1 MDVLLVGQARH
12 EDDDVEPLI
21 VEYLPASHDK
31 QVVSAVAAEV
41 AEYLPAMQTVH
52 GPPAGPYEP
61 ALHTQAL
68 EVEEAAREEVR
79 AGHSWQADAVS
90 LNFPAAH
97 ALQVSPPAPD
107 DEI

>member
-1 MDVLLVGQARH
+1 MDVLLVGRARH

-31 QVVSAVAAEV
+31 QVVSAVATEV
-41 AEYLPAMQTVH
+41 AEYLPVRQTVH

-90 LNFPAAH
+90 LNFPGAH
-97 ALQVSPPAPD
+97 SLQVSPPAPD

>member
-1 MDVLLVGQARH
+1 MEVLLVGQVRH
-12 EDDDVEPLI
+12 EDEDIEPLV

-31 QVVSAVAAEV
+31 QVASAVAAVV

-52 GPPAGPYEP
+52 GAPAGPYEP

-90 LNFPAAH
+90 QYFPATH
-97 ALQVSPPAPD
+97 SLQVSPPAPD

>member
-1 MDVLLVGQARH
+1 MEALLVGQVRH
-12 EDDDVEPLI
+12 EDNVVEPLI

-41 AEYLPAMQTVH
+41 GEYLPAMQTVH

-61 ALHTQAL
+61 ALHAQAL

-79 AGHSWQADAVS
+79 GGHSLQAVS
-90 LNFPAAH
+90 VNLYFPATH
-97 ALQVSPPAPD
+97 SLQVSPPAPD

>member
-1 MDVLLVGQARH
+1 MEVLLVGQVRH
-12 EDDDVEPLI
+12 EDEDIEPLV

-31 QVVSAVAAEV
+31 QVASAVAAVV

-52 GPPAGPYEP
+52 GAPAGPYEP

-90 LNFPAAH
+90 LYFPATH
-97 ALQVSPPAPD
+97 SLQVSPPAPD

>member
-1 MDVLLVGQARH
+1 MGQVRH
-12 EDDDVEPLI
+12 NDNDAEPLI

-31 QVVSAVAAEV
+31 QVVSEAAAEV

-68 EVEEAAREEVR
+68 EVEEAAGEEVR

-90 LNFPAAH
+90 LNFPGAH
-97 ALQVSPPAPD
+97 SLQVSPPAPD
-107 DEI
+107 DEL

>member
-1 MDVLLVGQARH
+1 MEVLLVGQVRH
-12 EDDDVEPLI
+12 EDEDVEPLI
-21 VEYLPASHDK
+21 VEYLPASHGK

-68 EVEEAAREEVR
+68 KVEEAAGEELRV
-79 AGHSWQADAVS
+79 GHSWQADGVS
-90 LNFPAAH
+90 MNFPATH
-97 ALQVSPPAPD
+97 SEQVSPPAPD

>member
-1 MDVLLVGQARH
+1 MEVLLVGQVRH
-12 EDDDVEPLI
+12 EDEDVEPLI
-21 VEYLPASHDK
+21 VEYLPASHGK

-68 EVEEAAREEVR
+68 KVEEAAGEELR

-90 LNFPAAH
+90 QYFPATH
-97 ALQVSPPAPD
+97 SEQVSPPAPD

>member
-1 MDVLLVGQARH
+1 MGQVRH

-21 VEYLPASHDK
+21 VEYLPTSHDK
-31 QVVSAVAAEV
+31 QVVSEAAAEV

-68 EVEEAAREEVR
+68 EVEETTGEEVR

-90 LNFPAAH
+90 LNFPGAH
-97 ALQVSPPAPD
+97 SLQVSPPAPD

>member
-1 MDVLLVGQARH
+1 MGQVRH
-12 EDDDVEPLI
+12 EDNVVEPLI

-31 QVVSAVAAEV
+31 QVVSEAAAEV

-52 GPPAGPYEP
+52 GPPAGLYEP

-68 EVEEAAREEVR
+68 EVEEAAGEEVR

-90 LNFPAAH
+90 LNFPGAH
-97 ALQVSPPAPD
+97 SLQVSPPAPD
-107 DEI
+107 DEL